1 MRGMAMGVA
10 ILAAAFAGPAIGAE
24 SLQDEIQDE
33 EQPGSEIEVDI
44 GRGNVQIERKSG
56 KPLLPLGQSGAPA
69 AGSQLQPL
77 NDPDAPVGGDPVDA
91 ELPGEGPED
100 LSGPDDDDPLPE

>member
-77 NDPDAPVGGDPVDA
+77 NDPDSPVGGDPVDA

>member
-1 MRGMAMGVA
+1 MRNFVVA
-10 ILAAAFAGPAIGAE
+10 LAALLASPFADAA
-24 SLQDEIQDE
+24 LAADDVQDEIQDE

-44 GRGNVQIERKSG
+44 GRGQVDIERKSG
-56 KPLLPLGQSGAPA
+56 GAPA
-69 AGSQLQPL
+69 AEIGGQGDDDLHPL
-77 NDPDAPVGGDPVDA
+77 ADPDAPAADDTVDD

>member
-10 ILAAAFAGPAIGAE
+10 ILAASFAGPASGAE

-44 GRGNVQIERKSG
+44 GRGGVNVERKSG
-56 KPLLPLGQSGAPA
+56 KPLLPLAPGGGAA
-69 AGSQLQPL
+69 VGSELQPL
-77 NDPDAPVGGDPVDA
+77 NDPDSPVGSDPVDA